1 MRKMIL
7 LIVFLL
13 LFLNFAFSQGFTE
26 WLEDLEAFQ
35 NIVIFT
41 NYDNYGPTEA
51 DLVLAPYS
59 AINGVSMSSSNYP
72 ERANGSL
79 LSKEE
84 GNLNNWTKSPNTY
97 VGEHIIVTGGL
108 YNFPLVYSL
117 TDEALSEAGINA
129 KNSNSTKYFAIMEN
143 PNVEISIDSPTNF
156 MFVSQSNT
164 SYQRPFELIAAPYL
178 SQGEYDSMN
187 KFTNIEEKSSIKYSS
202 TTNNET
208 KLTYDLTID
217 RYTTRYAHMWFD
229 LLLSLPL
236 DENGVTST
244 GIIADGV
251 IYDLQEEDDYNGLVS
266 IRLSYSPTY
275 TVYSVTS
282 YFIYY
287 DRSEPLGTI
296 NSPQKEIVITIP
308 FSGFYSRL
316 SSDNK
321 TDSIASFYVNQRPS
335 ASNLSLNSS
344 VTRQFIDIADISML
358 YNCGRS
364 ESEPSIGEGDGDIAK
379 IFLSSRSNPYDT
391 TASDFMLVHEDASS
405 IIEGRNALGYTIR
418 VTDSTDGTSEI
429 YDGSD
434 YINSVGKMLSDGN
447 FIKSHCHKAHPGHL
461 NEWSHFHTF
470 EGTVSLLIDES
481 KQLMVPG
488 IYRSNVYIHL
498 ITEETT

>member
-1 MRKMIL
+1 MRKGIFIM
-7 LIVFLL
+7 
-13 LFLNFAFSQGFTE
+13 
-26 WLEDLEAFQ
+26 
-35 NIVIFT
+35 VIFIFISSSLYAAAAAELYT
-41 NYDNYGPTEA
+41 NCEKYTYEDPK
-51 DLVLAPYS
+51 LILAPQN
-59 AINGVSMSSSNYP
+59 AIDGISMTSPYYIK
-72 ERANGSL
+72 RQ
-79 LSKEE
+79 E
-84 GNLNNWTKSPNTY
+84 GEQLTLVENATLQDWAKDDNTY
-97 VGEHIIVTGGL
+97 VNDHIVVTGGL
-108 YNFPLVYSL
+108 YDFVIAYWLE
-117 TDEALSEAGINA
+117 DEELQQYLPNEDNA
-129 KNSNSTKYFAIMEN
+129 TLFGNRWFAIIDT
-143 PNVEISIDSPTNF
+143 PNVEITIDSSSDF
-156 MFVSQSNT
+156 KFISQSNST
-164 SYQRPFELIAAPYL
+164 YQRPLELTAVPYDAKGTK
-178 SQGEYDSMN
+178 SESEIDEETIN
-187 KFTNIEEKSSIKYSS
+187 KGNSIVYSS
-202 TTNNET
+202 SSNNVNSMKFSVDFES
-208 KLTYDLTID
+208 YS
-217 RYTTRYAHMWFD
+217 TRYADMWFD
-229 LLLSLPL
+229 LLLSLPY
-236 DENGVTST
+236 DKITST
-244 GIIADGV
+244 GIISDGI
-251 IYDLQEEDDYNGLVS
+251 IYDLQEAEDYSSLVTITISYTPVYTIYS
-266 IRLSYSPTY
+266 IFSSIAGGIGIPIPRD
-275 TVYSVTS
+275 
-282 YFIYY
+282 IK
-287 DRSEPLGTI
+287 I
-296 NSPQKEIVITIP
+296 QKPAMETTITIP

-434 YINSVGKMLSDGN
+434 YIDSVGKMLSDGN